1 MQTINNKQKRKIKH
15 LISLIKYYFY
25 PTRTQE
31 STQES
36 TQEKINNFIKFL
48 EKKYITNN

>member
-1 MQTINNKQKRKIKH
+1 MQTTNNKQKRKIKH
-15 LISLIKYYFY
+15 LTSLIKHYFY
-25 PTRTQE
+25 PTRE
-31 STQES
+31 QES

>member
-1 MQTINNKQKRKIKH
+1 MQTTNNKKNNKIKH
-15 LISLIKYYFY
+15 LISLIKLYFY
-25 PTRTQE
+25 PAREQE